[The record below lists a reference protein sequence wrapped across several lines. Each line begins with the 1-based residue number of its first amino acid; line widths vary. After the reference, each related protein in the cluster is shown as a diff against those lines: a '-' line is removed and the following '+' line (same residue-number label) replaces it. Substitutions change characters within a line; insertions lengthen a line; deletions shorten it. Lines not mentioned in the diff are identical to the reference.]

1 MFICAIILAGICL
14 RSEIAES
21 TNMCIFHLERS
32 SKITIQRVYTCFIH
46 LKVAEKIVLKNSDHR
61 KKIVT
66 MWDDGC

>member
-1 MFICAIILAGICL
+1 
-14 RSEIAES
+14 
-21 TNMCIFHLERS
+21 MCIFHLERS

-61 KKIVT
+61 KKILT